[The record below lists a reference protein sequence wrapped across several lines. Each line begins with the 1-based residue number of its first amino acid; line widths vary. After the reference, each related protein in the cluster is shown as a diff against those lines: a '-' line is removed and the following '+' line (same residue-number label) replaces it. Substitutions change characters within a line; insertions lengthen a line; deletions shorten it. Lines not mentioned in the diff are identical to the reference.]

1 MQIEDHLAEQ
11 NDYPPPSV
19 FDPDNVLT
27 QALLNQLASATSAS
41 SQVLCQPFVRSGTI
55 VTGTKPISFNR
66 GLLDTG
72 AQGSNFISRQVYES
86 LPSTIKK
93 DSRSIDRVVRL
104 GDARS
109 LSIQLEVPLTVNILD
124 STDNIHEHT
133 LWYSVLDV
141 LSHDIIIGLVDLIGP
156 FYELFADS
164 VTTSRQLSLT
174 SDLGT
179 HLVDL
184 TAAVQTL
191 HCKRNPQD
199 IVQAT
204 HALQQQTAT
213 YLDRKSRMCNSTN
226 THIQL
231 LALQDGTT
239 ADVLTHPRLGHVFA
253 DNRVETRYDALTAL
267 LCSPSPGDIIP
278 PWSKPVDSLAPEELE
293 TPDPTSFP
301 DDILAYLTT
310 TPQEARSIYTKDL
323 ATHITPAMRNAC
335 PAILELLQSDLAYD
349 VFVPSTWKGIDMPP
363 YHLDVKPGMPDFLKA
378 RARPVREALY
388 HDARMEFDRMRT
400 YFYEPSTSP
409 IACPLVIAPKAT
421 APFIRLCGDYRPINP
436 FISIPQEPIPH
447 VQQSLAKAAGWKVFV
462 DLDMTNSFHQIPID
476 DFSSNLLSVST
487 PWGLFRPKFL
497 PEGVGPASGILQS
510 IVRRIFSDFDDWI
523 IVIFDNFLVLA
534 SDHQD
539 AVSKLELVLRRCQI
553 NGLVLK
559 MKKSWIGTDVVT
571 FFGYEVHPGSWQLS
585 DTRKAAISSM
595 IFPTTQKQMQ
605 SFLGAANFFHT
616 HIPNFASWASALYEC
631 TVSGFNWDPS
641 TWKTDY
647 KNLFDLF
654 KEAITKSVTLHFPDY
669 TLPWVIRSDSSDH
682 AVGAVLFQ
690 EFTDSHGAI
699 IHQPIAFASHKYS
712 GAAINW
718 DTFKQE
724 AYALYFSVMQFG
736 YYLRGKPFLL
746 ETDHR
751 NLVWIESSQVP
762 IVIRWRVLLQSY
774 IFEVKHIPG
783 KENTVA
789 DWLSR
794 MHPIHPVSPSL
805 SAISTPLTITDMFNA
820 VHGGRS
826 LHHGA
831 KRTYLALCRR
841 FPGHGIPLRVV
852 QDLVTECPICQKD
865 RLPLQHID
873 HNEVRE
879 TLFHH
884 PRAIGMDHV
893 TVTPPDEDGYI
904 GLLLVVELD
913 TKFPQAYPV
922 RDYTAYTAATVLFKH
937 YCTFGTYDSLYSD
950 PGSAFTATVLDHLN
964 QWIGIPHHVS
974 LIGRHESNGT
984 EHVNGLF
991 LGHLRRLVHDERF
1004 THKWASDTVLPL
1016 INHAMMTL
1024 PNTEIGGLSPA
1035 ELKFGTRDHARFQLP
1050 PPLSPGHT
1058 YGDLVIALDRNLAIV
1073 RSITSAYQD
1082 SLRQHRQSISPPDSH
1097 NRFQPGD
1104 YVLWNPLETPHS
1116 FRSSKLSPKLLGPYE
1131 VIEQIK
1137 NDITCQHVVTNIVSR
1152 LHASRVTPYFGSPDT
1167 AYTTAL
1173 LDRDEYIVDSIITH
1187 RGNPKKI
1194 STLEFLVRWQNYS
1207 SEHDTWEPWIEMKK
1221 VSVVHLYLQSN
1232 NMSNLI
1238 PKQFI
1243 HN

>member
-1 MQIEDHLAEQ
+1 MQIEDHLAEH
-11 NDYPPPSV
+11 DDDPPPSV

-27 QALLNQLASATSAS
+27 QALLSQLASATSAS

-55 VTGTKPISFNR
+55 VTNTNPISFNR

-72 AQGSNFISRQVYES
+72 AQGSNFISRQLYES
-86 LPSTIKK
+86 LPSTITEH
-93 DSRSIDRVVRL
+93 SRSIDRVVRL

-124 STDNIHEHT
+124 STDNIHQHT

-141 LSHDIIIGLVDLIGP
+141 LSHDLIIGLVDLIGP

-179 HLVDL
+179 HLVNL

-191 HCKRNPQD
+191 HCTRNPKN
-199 IVQAT
+199 IVRAT

-213 YLDRKSRMCNSTN
+213 YLDRKSRMCNSTK
-226 THIQL
+226 THVQL

-253 DNRVETRYDALTAL
+253 DNRVETRYDVLTAL
-267 LCSPSPGDIIP
+267 LSSPSPGDIIQ

-323 ATHITPAMRNAC
+323 DTHITPAMRNAC
-335 PAILELLQSDLAYD
+335 PAIIELLQSDLAYD
-349 VFVPSTWKGIDMPP
+349 VFVPSTWKGIDMPS

-388 HDARMEFDRMRT
+388 KDAKIEFDRMRT
-400 YFYEPSTSP
+400 YFYETSTSP

-447 VQQSLAKAAGWKVFV
+447 VQQSLAKAAGWNVFV

-510 IVRRIFSDFDDWI
+510 IVRRIFADFDDWI

-534 SDHQD
+534 SDYQD
-539 AVSKLELVLRRCQI
+539 AITKLELVLRRCQL

-571 FFGYEVHPGSWQLS
+571 FFGYEVHPGKWQLS
-585 DTRKAAISSM
+585 DTRKAAISAM

-647 KNLFDLF
+647 KNLFNLF
-654 KEAITKSVTLHFPDY
+654 KVAITESVTLHFPDY

-762 IVIRWRVLLQSY
+762 IVVRWRVLLQSY

-794 MHPIHPVSPSL
+794 MYPTHPVSPSL

-865 RLPLQHID
+865 RLPMQHID

-884 PRAIGMDHV
+884 PRSIGMDHV

-904 GLLLVVELD
+904 GLLLIVELD
-913 TKFPQAYPV
+913 TKFPQAYPI

-1082 SLRQHRQSISPPDSH
+1082 SLRQHRQSNSPPDSH

-1104 YVLWNPLETPHS
+1104 FVLWNPLETPHS
-1116 FRSSKLSPKLLGPYE
+1116 FRSNKLSPKLLGPYK

-1152 LHASRVTPYFGSPDT
+1152 LHASRVTPYFGTPDT

-1173 LDRDEYIVDSIITH
+1173 LDRDEYIVDFIITH
-1187 RGNPKKI
+1187 RGNPRKI

-1221 VSVVHLYLQSN
+1221 VSAVHLYLQSN
-1232 NMSNLI
+1232 NMSHII
-1238 PKQFI
+1238 PRQFVQD
-1243 HN
+1243 